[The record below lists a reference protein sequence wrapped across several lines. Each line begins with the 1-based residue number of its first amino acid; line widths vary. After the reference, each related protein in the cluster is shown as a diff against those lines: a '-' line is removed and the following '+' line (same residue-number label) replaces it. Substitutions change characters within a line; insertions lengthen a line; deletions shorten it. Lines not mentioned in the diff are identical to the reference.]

1 MTDVKQLLEIMLKN
15 KGALEMDIELLP
27 KSESGS
33 EYINI
38 KSYVPWAEKHK
49 NPPKGEDIIIVLKQS
64 DIIAGYSLLHHNSD
78 GICLGGKIEYP
89 NIKLTTCN
97 GLIDLQN
104 VVGRNPNFVI
114 LADKHIL
121 INSGQKIWLSEFFDH
136 TNVNY
141 TGSKKNTLQYDLD
154 KTIAKE
160 IVASKGIATAD
171 FFTAS
176 PDDYK
181 NSQELPLPFPLFL
194 KPTHAANGNGIDTNS
209 LVHDFNQFQTKVMS
223 LNNKYHC
230 PVLVE
235 AYLDGREFTVAIIE
249 KNNVLTAFVLE
260 VAAPMENG
268 IRILSKN
275 VKTNNTEIVSSV
287 TNKILLSEISTI
299 AKNCFRALGARD
311 FGRIDIKMDC
321 LGHCNFIEANLTPG
335 MNKGSSYFP
344 RACEINAKLTYDN
357 VVNLIIQGAL
367 ERENGKSGNQDPVP
381 KSDPRKDIGRTGR

>member
-1 MTDVKQLLEIMLKN
+1 M
-15 KGALEMDIELLP
+15 
-27 KSESGS
+27 
-33 EYINI
+33 
-38 KSYVPWAEKHK
+38 
-49 NPPKGEDIIIVLKQS
+49 KQS
-64 DIIAGYSLLHHNSD
+64 VINCALLRVRHIIMTVSAIIAGLLSIMLGD
-78 GICLGGKIEYP
+78 GTGSEVMRRIAAPPFWNTMYIEIITTSHDSMKETGFGSYKACQDFHMALSSEYP

-104 VVGRNPNFVI
+104 VVRRNPNFVI
-114 LADKHIL
+114 LADKHII

-268 IRILSKN
+268 IRILSKT

-321 LGHCNFIEANLTPG
+321 LEQCNFIEANLTPG

-367 ERENGKSGNQDPVP
+367 ERENGKSGNQ
-381 KSDPRKDIGRTGR
+381 KSRSGT